1 MGARCGLRL
10 PRRACM
16 GASWLVHT
24 TNPPALGAHPSPPPL
39 TRLRPAPAA
48 PTPPAAAAAGRE
60 AATHPPARSGCPTRS
75 ALSRCTAPPP
85 PPMRA
90 DWGDSLVYMQP
101 AVYAPIGGAAGLAAS
116 APPQH
121 QPPPPPPPPP
131 PRAAPTPASSPRGA
145 RWWPPSSPSCWGCC
159 RGRRWRARWRSP
171 RWVWVWGGRAVVG
184 CPPPFFF
191 LAARTDQH
199 SGTGIGDTPRCWRA
213 GGCAGADERR
223 AHPRGAP
230 PTRLARPLSPPSP
243 PPPPTC
249 AHRCGPTSP
258 CCWRGGSCCAPSLLP
273 CWGSLRWLPSR
284 VHALERGSQSPSWD
298 PWARCGSRASCR

>member
-1 MGARCGLRL
+1 MRVSAVPHSLARRTGRVCPVGCGGGGGVSHIDLLSVEKRGREVRPAPAP
-10 PRRACM
+10 PR
-16 GASWLVHT
+16 VHGGQL
-24 TNPPALGAHPSPPPL
+24 AGAHHKPTRPGRAPFPPPL

-121 QPPPPPPPPP
+121 QPPPPPPPPPPRRAPPPTPPPPPPPPP

-230 PTRLARPLSPPSP
+230 PTRLA
-243 PPPPTC
+243 
-249 AHRCGPTSP
+249 A
-258 CCWRGGSCCAPSLLP
+258 
-273 CWGSLRWLPSR
+273 
-284 VHALERGSQSPSWD
+284 
-298 PWARCGSRASCR
+298 